1 MFESALEQNIP
12 RRQLGRGA
20 ILSIAAHGVLIG
32 LALYLSSRPSTHQEA
47 LRTVTF
53 FNPPPPPPPPPP
65 PAGGGSKAKKVEPK
79 KIIKKPDTVVETKKT
94 EKVPEKA
101 PDPSPSPDPAGQVGG
116 VPGGVAGG
124 VVGGVVGGTLGGVVG
139 GTGNGNEVLPFGAG
153 MVKPSVVHPPEI
165 TFSKEARAMRVGGL
179 ALVECVINLDGS
191 VSDCRVT
198 KSLPYM
204 DGQLLQAARSM
215 RYTPVMY
222 QGHPQRVKMVFPI
235 RVPTPS

>member
-101 PDPSPSPDPAGQVGG
+101 PDPSP
-116 VPGGVAGG
+116 
-124 VVGGVVGGTLGGVVG
+124 
-139 GTGNGNEVLPFGAG
+139 
-153 MVKPSVVHPPEI
+153 
-165 TFSKEARAMRVGGL
+165 
-179 ALVECVINLDGS
+179 
-191 VSDCRVT
+191 
-198 KSLPYM
+198 
-204 DGQLLQAARSM
+204 
-215 RYTPVMY
+215 
-222 QGHPQRVKMVFPI
+222 
-235 RVPTPS
+235 